1 MGKRQR
7 EGEKD
12 PWREA
17 SVGSAMRFLMASFHL
32 CGRRAEHTVQL
43 AVLGII
49 HLVLD
54 CLGTQIYKL
63 SIGFFWWLNDRC
75 GTICFTF
82 DKTFTGSLPTF
93 HHVHLSVK

>member
-1 MGKRQR
+1 
-7 EGEKD
+7 
-12 PWREA
+12 
-17 SVGSAMRFLMASFHL
+17 MRFLMASFHL

-63 SIGFFWWLNDRC
+63 SIGFF
-75 GTICFTF
+75 G
-82 DKTFTGSLPTF
+82 GSMTD
-93 HHVHLSVK
+93 VVLSVLLLIQLSLVHCRLFTMSTSP